1 MSSTTPREPEE
12 SQHLNRART
21 EPVPAPLQAPAHSP
35 EQESAGD
42 PAQDLAAVPTEG
54 VPEDSTWARP
64 GDPAGAGLEDSTG
77 GVPGDPTWA
86 RPGDPAGGVPEDPA
100 GAGPL
105 APAGGSAFAAAMEQL
120 TVPAP
125 PLKAPDE
132 PTAAQSSALMET
144 AWLDAAAVDFAAA
157 GESSPVSPASAERDE
172 EEDEGAYFDEEADED
187 EADEGSGRG
196 AASKKRLKV
205 APRRRRRRGRIA
217 LAVVL
222 VLILALAGAGWGL
235 EMYLRSQV
243 SATVRQGLPGLSQD
257 AQITTEGLITPQ
269 ILRGTLET
277 LSIDADSLTLESGG
291 GSAPATGGSS
301 ITLSEFSVHVTDL
314 SLKAPYTA
322 QEFSG
327 TGTISWDDATSLAAG
342 ISTNLPPLTLKPDTL
357 STDTDPGTILAESS
371 FGVELQVGI
380 TPSVT
385 AEGGLLLS
393 VSSITVAGSGL
404 SVDIP
409 DFAVGALTGLTGN
422 ESVEIGPELL
432 PAGLKITAVKV
443 TQKGLALTLSGT
455 NVSLGS

>member
-42 PAQDLAAVPTEG
+42 PAQDLAAVPTGG

-64 GDPAGAGLEDSTG
+64 GDPAGAGLEDST
-77 GVPGDPTWA
+77 
-86 RPGDPAGGVPEDPA
+86 GGVPEDPA

-132 PTAAQSSALMET
+132 PTTAQSSALMET
-144 AWLDAAAVDFAAA
+144 AWLDFAAA
-157 GESSPVSPASAERDE
+157 GESSPVSPAGAERDE
-172 EEDEGAYFDEEADED
+172 EEDEGVYFDEEADED

>member
-42 PAQDLAAVPTEG
+42 PAQDLAAVPTGG

-77 GVPGDPTWA
+77 A
-86 RPGDPAGGVPEDPA
+86 VPEDPA
-100 GAGPL
+100 GGGPL
-105 APAGGSAFAAAMEQL
+105 APVGGSAFAAAMEQL

-144 AWLDAAAVDFAAA
+144 AWLDTAAVDFAAA
-157 GESSPVSPASAERDE
+157 GESSPVSPVSPASAERDE

>member
-1 MSSTTPREPEE
+1 MSSTTPHEPEGN
-12 SQHLNRART
+12 QHLNRART

-35 EQESAGD
+35 EQEPAGD
-42 PAQDLAAVPTEG
+42 PSRDLAADPTG
-54 VPEDSTWARP
+54 AGPEDSTWARP
-64 GDPAGAGLEDSTG
+64 GDSTWAGPEDSTG
-77 GVPGDPTWA
+77 T
-86 RPGDPAGGVPEDPA
+86 
-100 GAGPL
+100 GPL

-125 PLKAPDE
+125 PLRAPDE

-144 AWLDAAAVDFAAA
+144 AWLDFAAA
-157 GESSPVSPASAERDE
+157 GESSPVSPVSPAGAERDE
-172 EEDEGAYFDEEADED
+172 EEDEGYFDEEADED
-187 EADEGSGRG
+187 EADEGRGRG

-243 SATVRQGLPGLSQD
+243 SAAVRQGLPGLSQD

-277 LSIDADSLTLESGG
+277 LSIDADSLTLDSGG
-291 GSAPATGGSS
+291 GSASAGGMS
-301 ITLSEFSVHVTDL
+301 ITLSEFSVDVTDL

-342 ISTNLPPLTLKPDTL
+342 ISTSLPPLTLKPDTL

-371 FGVELQVGI
+371 FGVELRIGI

-404 SVDIP
+404 SVDVP